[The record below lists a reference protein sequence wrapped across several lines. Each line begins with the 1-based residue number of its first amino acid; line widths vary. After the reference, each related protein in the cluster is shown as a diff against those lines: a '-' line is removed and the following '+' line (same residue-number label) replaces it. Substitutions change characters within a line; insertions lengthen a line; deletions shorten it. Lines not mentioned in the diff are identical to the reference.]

1 MAELTKH
8 HQNLRVLIVGDG
20 TDRENLIALAEKLGI
35 AEVCEFPGRI
45 TREKAHLYHAALN
58 AFVVP
63 RVDSAV
69 TRSVTPLKP
78 VEAMAS
84 SVPVLASNL
93 PALSEL
99 ITDGENG
106 HLIAAEDVSEWA
118 ETIEKLIL
126 NPEKAEL
133 MGKSG
138 RQFVL
143 ANRTW
148 HQNAQ
153 HILEVYERV
162 INKAL

>member
-1 MAELTKH
+1 AIAKLASEYS
-8 HQNLRVLIVGDG
+8 NLRLLIVGDG
-20 TDRENLIALAEKLGI
+20 TDRENLIRLAKTLGI
-35 AEVCEFPGRI
+35 ESRCEFPGRVA
-45 TREKAHLYHAALN
+45 REVAHLYHVSLN

-84 SVPVLASNL
+84 TVPVLASNL

-118 ETIEKLIL
+118 KTIEKLIL
-126 NPEKAEL
+126 NPEKAE
-133 MGKSG
+133 
-138 RQFVL
+138 
-143 ANRTW
+143 
-148 HQNAQ
+148 
-153 HILEVYERV
+153 
-162 INKAL
+162 